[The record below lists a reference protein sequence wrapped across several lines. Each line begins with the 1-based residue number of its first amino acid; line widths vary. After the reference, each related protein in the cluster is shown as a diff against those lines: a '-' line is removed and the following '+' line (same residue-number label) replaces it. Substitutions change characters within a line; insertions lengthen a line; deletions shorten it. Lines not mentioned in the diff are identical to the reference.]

1 MSPSVLTQLL
11 ARWYIEVFGNALLP
25 MGRRLISVVQQR
37 QRRRACRPNSHQK
50 SRSKGRV
57 ELQLLVAVLVKPQDC
72 HAGVDGSLQIILHR
86 FRRVGKGQPHQVV
99 IALQRLGRARQERG
113 TQSQQL
119 LQKHFIRAQR
129 RVGAR
134 KGPPQ
139 KVGATAVLGKEQ
151 ENVLVVP
158 EASRKDKS
166 PMIVEWIVV
175 VCDQRQT
182 RLEPLLDVALAAVLP
197 PQKLQMVGNASGHFP
212 RQVGVPGQQR
222 GETLAENVGAISL
235 ARFRNKRQ
243 NKTVGV

>member
-1 MSPSVLTQLL
+1 MNRGHIRMSPSVLTQLL
-11 ARWYIEVFGNALLP
+11 ARWYIEVFGNVLLP
-25 MGRRLISVVQQR
+25 IGRRLISVVQQR
-37 QRRRACRPNSHQK
+37 QRRRACRPNSRQN

-72 HAGVDGSLQIILHR
+72 HHPGVDGRLQIILHR
-86 FRRVGKGQPHQVV
+86 FRRIGKGQPHQVV

-113 TQSQQL
+113 TQRHHL

-139 KVGATAVLGKEQ
+139 KVGATAVLGQEP

-158 EASRKDKS
+158 EASRKDQS

-182 RLEPLLDVALAAVLP
+182 RLEPLLNVAAVLRVVAAVWP
-197 PQKLQMVGNASGHFP
+197 PQELQMVRNASGHVP
-212 RQVGVPGQQR
+212 RQVGVVRRQS
-222 GETLAENVGAISL
+222 GETLA
-235 ARFRNKRQ
+235 
-243 NKTVGV
+243 